1 MAIWQDSL
9 EHAQLSDVG
18 MRRRNNQDSFGLVL
32 AADDR
37 IWKARG
43 HVLMVADGMGAH
55 AAGELASKIAVE
67 TVPHLYLK
75 LLDAPPG
82 EALERAISETNAEVN
97 RRGAANPE
105 FHKMGTTS
113 SVLVLL
119 PDAAWIGH
127 VGDSRVY
134 RLRRNQLEQLTF
146 DHSLV
151 WEARRDNS
159 WPAGLDP
166 QQALPKNVITRSLG
180 PNAEVAVDVEGPFP
194 LEAGDTFLLCSD
206 GLTGMLTDDELACIL
221 ANHPA
226 EEAVAALVDLA
237 NLRGGSDNITVL
249 VSRILPSWVAKQ
261 GDGQSPPPVAASS
274 PIAEVHPA
282 VWVASGVCA
291 LLSIGLLIASH
302 PLFAGAGLLVA
313 GAIVGLGFLLRG
325 GAQRGT
331 SSKASSAKTYQAPYT
346 QTPYVDANAFI
357 DRLATLVTDLRE
369 TAIDASLDLS
379 TFDRLCQRAADLRR
393 SGQSGPALRQLTQAI
408 SGVMAEFRKRKRTQH
423 DSVVDL

>member
-18 MRRRNNQDSFGLVL
+18 MRRRNNQDSFGFVL

-37 IWKARG
+37 TWKLRG

-75 LLDAPPG
+75 LLEQPPG
-82 EALERAISETNAEVN
+82 EALKRAISETNAEVN

-113 SVLVLL
+113 SVLVLM
-119 PDAAWIGH
+119 PDAAWVGH

-134 RLRRNQLEQLTF
+134 RLRRNTLEQLTF

-180 PNAEVAVDVEGPFP
+180 PNAEVEVDVEGPFP

-226 EEAVAALVDLA
+226 EEAAASLVDLA

-249 VSRILPSWVAKQ
+249 VARVLPAWITKQ
-261 GDGQSPPPVAASS
+261 GDGALPPVATAS
-274 PIAEVHPA
+274 PTAEVHPA
-282 VWVASGVCA
+282 VWVASGVCG
-291 LLSIGLLIASH
+291 LLSLGVLVAGQM
-302 PLFAGAGLLVA
+302 LFAGIGALLA
-313 GAIVGLGFLLRG
+313 GAIIGLGFLLRG
-325 GAQRGT
+325 SAASGPSIKSGA
-331 SSKASSAKTYQAPYT
+331 AKTYQPPYS
-346 QTPYVDANAFI
+346 QTPYVDANVFL
-357 DRLATLVTDLRE
+357 DKLATLVRDLRD
-369 TAIDASLDLS
+369 TALDASLDLS
-379 TFDRLCQRAADLRR
+379 TFDKLCQRASDLRR

-408 SGVMAEFRKRKRTQH
+408 SGIMSEFRRRKRNQH

>member
-1 MAIWQDSL
+1 MANWQDSL

-18 MRRRNNQDSFGLVL
+18 MRRRNNQDSFGFVL

-37 IWKARG
+37 IWKLRG

-75 LLDAPPG
+75 LLETPPG

-113 SVLVLL
+113 SVLVLM

-134 RLRRNQLEQLTF
+134 RMRRNQLEQLTF

-180 PNAEVAVDVEGPFP
+180 PNAEVEVDVEGPFP

-221 ANHPA
+221 ASHPA
-226 EEAVAALVDLA
+226 EEAVSALVDLA

-249 VSRILPSWVAKQ
+249 VARILPAWIAKQ
-261 GDGQSPPPVAASS
+261 GDGSPPPKVATSS
-274 PIAEVHPA
+274 PTAEVHPA
-282 VWVASGVCA
+282 VWVASGVCG
-291 LLSIGLLIASH
+291 LLSLGLLVASH
-302 PLFAGAGLLVA
+302 ALFAAAGLLVA
-313 GAIVGLGFLLRG
+313 GAIMGLGYLLRG
-325 GAQRGT
+325 GVARQASAKT
-331 SSKASSAKTYQAPYT
+331 SSAKAYQAPYSH
-346 QTPYVDANAFI
+346 TPYVDANAFM
-357 DRLATLVTDLRE
+357 DRLANLVSDLRD
-369 TAIDASLDLS
+369 TATDASLDLAS
-379 TFDRLCQRAADLRR
+379 FDKLCQRSAELRR

-408 SGVMAEFRKRKRTQH
+408 SGVMAEFRKRKRSQH

>member
-18 MRRRNNQDSFGLVL
+18 MRRRNNQDSFGFVL

-37 IWKARG
+37 IWKLRG

-75 LLDAPPG
+75 LLESPPG
-82 EALERAISETNAEVN
+82 DALKRAISETNAEVN

-113 SVLVLL
+113 SVLVLM

-180 PNAEVAVDVEGPFP
+180 PNPDVEVDVEGPFP

-206 GLTGMLTDDELACIL
+206 GLTGMLSDDELACIL

-249 VSRILPSWVAKQ
+249 VARVLPAWIAKL
-261 GDGQSPPPVAASS
+261 GDGAPSPAMVAATSN
-274 PIAEVHPA
+274 AEVHPA
-282 VWVASGVCA
+282 VWVAAGVCG
-291 LLSIGLLIASH
+291 LLSLGLLIANH
-302 PLFAGAGLLVA
+302 PLFAGLGTLVA
-313 GAIVGLGFLLRG
+313 GSIVGLGFLLRG
-325 GAQRGT
+325 GVRPGT
-331 SSKASSAKTYQAPYT
+331 ASKESVSKTYQPPYS
-346 QTPYVDANAFI
+346 QTPYVDANAFM
-357 DRLATLVTDLRE
+357 DKLATMVSDLRA
-369 TAIDASLDLS
+369 TATEAALDLS
-379 TFDRLCQRAADLRR
+379 AFDKLCQRAGDLRR
-393 SGQSGPALRQLTQAI
+393 GGQSGPALRQLTQAI
-408 SGVMAEFRKRKRTQH
+408 SAVMAEFRKRKRNQH

>member
-18 MRRRNNQDSFGLVL
+18 MRRRNNQDSFGFVL

-37 IWKARG
+37 TWKLRG

-75 LLDAPPG
+75 LLEQPPG
-82 EALERAISETNAEVN
+82 EALKRAISETNAEVN

-113 SVLVLL
+113 SVLVLM
-119 PDAAWIGH
+119 PDAAWVGH

-134 RLRRNQLEQLTF
+134 RLRRNTLEQLTF

-180 PNAEVAVDVEGPFP
+180 PNAEVEVDVEGPFP

-206 GLTGMLTDDELACIL
+206 GLTGMLNDDELACIL

-226 EEAVAALVDLA
+226 EEAAASLVDLA

-249 VSRILPSWVAKQ
+249 VARVLPAWITKQ
-261 GDGQSPPPVAASS
+261 GDGALPPVATAS
-274 PIAEVHPA
+274 PTAEVHPA
-282 VWVASGVCA
+282 VWVASGVCG
-291 LLSIGLLIASH
+291 LLSLGVLVAGQM
-302 PLFAGAGLLVA
+302 LFAGIGALLA
-313 GAIVGLGFLLRG
+313 GAIIGLGFLLRG
-325 GAQRGT
+325 SAASGPSIKSGA
-331 SSKASSAKTYQAPYT
+331 AKTYQPPYS
-346 QTPYVDANAFI
+346 QTPYVDANAFL
-357 DRLATLVTDLRE
+357 DKLATLVSDLRD
-369 TAIDASLDLS
+369 TALDASLDLS
-379 TFDRLCQRAADLRR
+379 TFDKLCQRANDLRR

-408 SGVMAEFRKRKRTQH
+408 SGIMSEFRRRKRNQH

>member
-18 MRRRNNQDSFGLVL
+18 MRRRNNQDSFGFVL

-37 IWKARG
+37 TWKLRG

-75 LLDAPPG
+75 LLEQPPG
-82 EALERAISETNAEVN
+82 EALKRAISETNAEVN

-113 SVLVLL
+113 SVLVLM
-119 PDAAWIGH
+119 PDAAWVGH

-134 RLRRNQLEQLTF
+134 RLRRNTLEQLTF

-180 PNAEVAVDVEGPFP
+180 PNAEVEVDVEGPFP

-206 GLTGMLTDDELACIL
+206 GLTGMLNDDELACIL

-226 EEAVAALVDLA
+226 EEAVASLVDLA

-249 VSRILPSWVAKQ
+249 VARVLPAWIKKQ
-261 GDGQSPPPVAASS
+261 GDGAPPPVATAS
-274 PIAEVHPA
+274 PTAEVHPA
-282 VWVASGVCA
+282 VWVASGVCG
-291 LLSIGLLIASH
+291 LLSLGVLVAGQM
-302 PLFAGAGLLVA
+302 LFAGIGALLA
-313 GAIVGLGFLLRG
+313 GAIIGLGFMLRG
-325 GAQRGT
+325 SAASGPSTKSGA
-331 SSKASSAKTYQAPYT
+331 AKTYQPPYS
-346 QTPYVDANAFI
+346 QTPYVDANAFL
-357 DRLATLVTDLRE
+357 DKLATLVSDLRD
-369 TAIDASLDLS
+369 TALDASLDLS
-379 TFDRLCQRAADLRR
+379 TFDKLCQRASDLRR

-408 SGVMAEFRKRKRTQH
+408 SGIMSEFRRRKRNQH

>member
-18 MRRRNNQDSFGLVL
+18 MRRRNNQDSFGFVL

-37 IWKARG
+37 TWKLRG

-75 LLDAPPG
+75 LLEQPPG
-82 EALERAISETNAEVN
+82 EALKRAISETNAEVN

-113 SVLVLL
+113 SVLVLM
-119 PDAAWIGH
+119 PDAAWVGH

-134 RLRRNQLEQLTF
+134 RLRRNTLEQLTF

-180 PNAEVAVDVEGPFP
+180 PNAEVEVDVEGPFP

-226 EEAVAALVDLA
+226 EEAVASLVDLA

-249 VSRILPSWVAKQ
+249 VAKVLPAWIKKQ
-261 GDGQSPPPVAASS
+261 GDGAPPPVATAS
-274 PIAEVHPA
+274 PTAEVHPA
-282 VWVASGVCA
+282 VWVASGVCG
-291 LLSIGLLIASH
+291 LLSLGVLVAGQM
-302 PLFAGAGLLVA
+302 LFAGIGALLA
-313 GAIVGLGFLLRG
+313 GAIIGLGFLLRG
-325 GAQRGT
+325 SAASGPSTKGGA
-331 SSKASSAKTYQAPYT
+331 AKTYQPPYS
-346 QTPYVDANAFI
+346 QTPYVDANAFL
-357 DRLATLVTDLRE
+357 DKLATLVRDLRD
-369 TAIDASLDLS
+369 TALDAALDLS
-379 TFDRLCQRAADLRR
+379 NFDKLCQRASDLRR
-393 SGQSGPALRQLTQAI
+393 VGQSGPALRQLTQAI
-408 SGVMAEFRKRKRTQH
+408 SGIMSEFRRRKRNQH

>member
-18 MRRRNNQDSFGLVL
+18 MRRRNNQDSFGFVL

-37 IWKARG
+37 TWKLRG

-75 LLDAPPG
+75 LLEQPPG
-82 EALERAISETNAEVN
+82 EALKRAISETNAEVN

-113 SVLVLL
+113 SVLVLM
-119 PDAAWIGH
+119 PDAAWVGH

-134 RLRRNQLEQLTF
+134 RLRRNTLEQLTF

-180 PNAEVAVDVEGPFP
+180 PNAEVEVDVEGPFP

-226 EEAVAALVDLA
+226 EEAAASLVDLA

-249 VSRILPSWVAKQ
+249 VARVLPAWITKQ
-261 GDGQSPPPVAASS
+261 GDGAPPPVATAS
-274 PIAEVHPA
+274 PTAEVHPA
-282 VWVASGVCA
+282 VWVASGVCG
-291 LLSIGLLIASH
+291 LLSLGVLVAGQM
-302 PLFAGAGLLVA
+302 LFAGIGALLA
-313 GAIVGLGFLLRG
+313 GAIIGLGFLLRG
-325 GAQRGT
+325 SAASGPSIKSGA
-331 SSKASSAKTYQAPYT
+331 AKTYQPPYS
-346 QTPYVDANAFI
+346 QTPYVDANAFL
-357 DRLATLVTDLRE
+357 DKLATLVRDLRD
-369 TAIDASLDLS
+369 TALDASLDLS
-379 TFDRLCQRAADLRR
+379 TFDKLCQRASDLRR

-408 SGVMAEFRKRKRTQH
+408 SGIMSEFRRRKRNQH